1 LNRNHFNRF
10 RIRCVCHAGSFE
22 AAILLC
28 LGFCFHIASRCSD
41 YQSLYRQE
49 ADNTKQSKNENAASI
64 AQALCHSR
72 NLGPYPIAYAEADR
86 FRSAGTREMAE
97 RLKFIGLAL
106 DLETN
111 EFASDRRVE
120 KIEYN
125 QKLQPTLSG
134 QFQ

>member
-1 LNRNHFNRF
+1 
-10 RIRCVCHAGSFE
+10 
-22 AAILLC
+22 
-28 LGFCFHIASRCSD
+28 
-41 YQSLYRQE
+41 
-49 ADNTKQSKNENAASI
+49 
-64 AQALCHSR
+64 
-72 NLGPYPIAYAEADR
+72 
-86 FRSAGTREMAE
+86 MAE

>member
-1 LNRNHFNRF
+1 MFVMQVHLKPQS
-10 RIRCVCHAGSFE
+10 SF
-22 AAILLC
+22 AWVFVFVSIS
-28 LGFCFHIASRCSD
+28 SRCSN
-41 YQSLYRQE
+41 YQSFYRQE

-72 NLGPYPIAYAEADR
+72 NLGPSHIDDAEADR

-111 EFASDRRVE
+111 EFARDRRVE